1 MPRKASASGLLP
13 RSVILEMAAKAN
25 DAIDDVLVVGSET
38 MVLPPRTEVGF
49 VAAVTLGG
57 VTDIARAWKPLC
69 KSHGVGLDLT
79 GVFCHGAPVVSF
91 NDRKGRSA
99 GCELADLLIVVDV
112 TNAGVLTRR
121 AALIQ
126 AKMARAAKRV
136 SLSGSSSRVQLDL
149 YQYWHKFDFKDAAY
163 GLNQVD
169 FTIGP
174 KELDSGTIG
183 VIDRHLKTQPV
194 WTQHAVRP
202 TPEIISDEPYLGT
215 FIAEMVDGTRPGF
228 GRLATPA
235 LQTDWSKTVERLLQV
250 TYQRAFLHAPPLG
263 GASQPRGVRA
273 TACVNFAMRANLMKM
288 MSGGSGKGPPF
299 DFETK
304 EDDDRPGGISVVH
317 IGIGPV
323 RES

>member
-1 MPRKASASGLLP
+1 
-13 RSVILEMAAKAN
+13 
-25 DAIDDVLVVGSET
+25 
-38 MVLPPRTEVGF
+38 MVLPPRSEVGF

-57 VTDIARAWKPLC
+57 VTDIAQAWKLLC
-69 KSHGVGLDLT
+69 KKHGIGLDLT

-91 NDRKGRSA
+91 KDR
-99 GCELADLLIVVDV
+99 
-112 TNAGVLTRR
+112 N
-121 AALIQ
+121 
-126 AKMARAAKRV
+126 
-136 SLSGSSSRVQLDL
+136 SRVQLDL
-149 YQYWHKFDFKDAAY
+149 YQNRHKFDFKDADY
-163 GLNQVD
+163 GLNQLD
-169 FTIGP
+169 FTKGP

-202 TPEIISDEPYLGT
+202 TPEIISGEPYLGT
-215 FIAEMVDGTRPGF
+215 FIAEMVDGSRPGF
-228 GRLATPA
+228 GRLATPT
-235 LQTDWSKTVERLLQV
+235 LQTDCSKTVERLLQV
-250 TYQRAFLHAPPLG
+250 TYQRAFQHAPTLG

-288 MSGGSGKGPPF
+288 MSGGPTKGPPF

-323 RES
+323 QES